1 MKKSLFFLYLF
12 IHLIFFFTL
21 TSQTYARDTDPEID
35 RLCAL
40 LDQAGNVKSTVRL
53 AKKFHQEAKKT
64 GNTKMLVW
72 SWNAMAVLAFDSGD
86 FERVLEIGNQ
96 AKAVNLKL
104 NHKTFTTHLFT
115 LMAGSYTALGFYEEG
130 RKMYDLAKIH
140 AEKIA
145 DPNGRYY
152 RMGQIYTGLAFGFES
167 DKRQTDSSLYYYKR
181 GHEEFKKISNDS
193 KYIVGLSLSESNIA
207 STFLDAKQYDS
218 ARKYL
223 EVKGEAQRKF
233 KSRQTDMLK
242 LGNFATLY
250 YEIGEYKKA
259 RNTLLEVLRLADS
272 LHAVYVKKFALNT
285 LSKVYDK
292 LQDPDL
298 EKVYLLKYTAIS
310 DSLARVEKEAIRK
323 PLAGL
328 LKEKELHSA
337 HKTGKYT
344 LILLIFLPL
353 FFLSL
358 YIGFV
363 LFRKYK
369 KTQRTNTEQGRL
381 MEEKVQMLEQAGVP
395 EPRNE
400 EEEMRTVVQMA
411 IANDPAFFTKFNK
424 FDQDFTKKVLE
435 IAPNL
440 VASELEFCAL
450 LRLNFETKE
459 IARYT
464 GLSVR
469 AVEGKKYRVRKK
481 LKISSE
487 EDLNIWMTRL

>member
-1 MKKSLFFLYLF
+1 MKKSFFFLYLF
-12 IHLIFFFTL
+12 TYLILFISL
-21 TSQTYARDTDPEID
+21 TSRTSARDTDPEID

-40 LDQAGNVKSTVRL
+40 LDQAGNVKSAVRL
-53 AKKFHQEAKKT
+53 ANQFHQEAGKT
-64 GNTKMLVW
+64 GNIKMLVW
-72 SWNAMAVLAFDSGD
+72 SWNAMAVLAFDCGN

-96 AKAVNLKL
+96 AKATNLKL

-130 RKMYDLAKIH
+130 RKMYELAKTH

-145 DPNGRYY
+145 DLNGRHY

-167 DKRQTDSSLYYYKR
+167 NKRQQDSSLYYYKKS
-181 GHEEFKKISNDS
+181 HEEYKKIHNDS

-207 STFLDAKQYDS
+207 SKFLEVKQYDS

-223 EVKGEAQRKF
+223 EVKGETERKF
-233 KSRQTDMLK
+233 KSRQTEMLK
-242 LGNFATLY
+242 MGNFATLY
-250 YEIGEYKKA
+250 YETGEYKKSLH
-259 RNTLLEVLRLADS
+259 TLLKVLFLSDS
-272 LHAVYVKKFALNT
+272 LHAVYVKKFAFKS
-285 LSKVYDK
+285 LSKVYYK
-292 LQDPDL
+292 LQDADL

-328 LKEKELHSA
+328 LKEKELHNA
-337 HKTGKYT
+337 GKAGRYA

-358 YIGFV
+358 YIAFII
-363 LFRKYK
+363 FRKYK
-369 KTQRTNTEQGRL
+369 KTQQISAEQSRL
-381 MEEKVQMLEQAGVP
+381 MEEKVQMLEQVGIP
-395 EPRNE
+395 GQKNE

-411 IANDPAFFTKFNK
+411 ITNDPAFFIKFNK
-424 FDQDFTKKVLE
+424 LDQAFTKKVLE

-481 LKISSE
+481 LRISSE
-487 EDLNIWMTRL
+487 EDINIWMTRL

>member
-1 MKKSLFFLYLF
+1 MKKNLFFLYLF
-12 IHLIFFFTL
+12 INLLFFITL
-21 TSQTYARDTDPEID
+21 PSKTYARDNDPEID

-40 LDQAGNVKSTVRL
+40 LDQAGNVKSAIKL
-53 AKKFHQEAKKT
+53 ANKFHQEAKRT

-72 SWNAMAVLAFDSGD
+72 SYNAMAGLAFDSGN
-86 FERVLEIGNQ
+86 FERVLEIGTQ

-104 NHKTFTTHLFT
+104 NNKTFTTHLFT
-115 LMAGSYTALGFYEEG
+115 LMAGSYMALGFCEEG

-140 AEKIA
+140 AEQIA
-145 DPNGRYY
+145 DLNGRHY
-152 RMGQIYTGLAFGFES
+152 RLGQIYTGLAFGFES
-167 DKRQTDSSLYYYKR
+167 DQKKLDSVLYYYKK
-181 GHEEFKKISNDS
+181 GYKEYKKISNDS

-207 STFLDAKQYDS
+207 GKFLDAKQYDS

-223 EVKGEAQRKF
+223 KVKGEAKRKF
-233 KSRQTDMLK
+233 KSRQTEMLK

-250 YEIGEYKKA
+250 YENGDYKKA
-259 RNTLLEVLRLADS
+259 LKTLKEVLFLSDS
-272 LHAVYVKKFALNT
+272 LHAVYIKKFAYNS
-285 LSKVYDK
+285 LSKVYAK
-292 LQDPDL
+292 LNDADQ
-298 EKVYLLKYTAIS
+298 EKVFLLKYTAIS

-328 LKEKELHSA
+328 LKEKELHNA
-337 HKTGKYT
+337 HKSGRYT

-358 YIGFV
+358 YTGFI
-363 LFRKYK
+363 LFRKYR
-369 KTQRTNTEQGRL
+369 KTQLASLEQGRL

-395 EPRNE
+395 GQKNE

-424 FDQDFTKKVLE
+424 FDQAFTKKVLE

-481 LKISSE
+481 LRISSE
-487 EDLNIWMTRL
+487 EDINIWMTRL

>member
-1 MKKSLFFLYLF
+1 MKSSLFFLYLF
-12 IHLIFFFTL
+12 INLIFFFSP

-40 LDQAGNVKSTVRL
+40 LDQAGNVKSAVRL
-53 AKKFHQEAKKT
+53 ANKFHREAKET
-64 GNTKMLVW
+64 GNTKILVW

-115 LMAGSYTALGFYEEG
+115 LMAGSYAALGFYVEG
-130 RKMYDLAKIH
+130 RKMYDLAKTH
-140 AEKIA
+140 AEKIT
-145 DPNGRYY
+145 DPNARHY
-152 RMGQIYTGLAFGFES
+152 RLGQIYTGLAFGFES
-167 DKRQTDSSLYYYKR
+167 DKRQPDSALYYYKMA
-181 GHEEFKKISNDS
+181 HNEYKKISNDS

-207 STFLDAKQYDS
+207 SKFIEVKQYDS

-223 EVKGEAQRKF
+223 EVKGETGRKF
-233 KSRQTDMLK
+233 KSRQTEMLK
-242 LGNFATLY
+242 LGNFASIY
-250 YEIGEYKKA
+250 YEKGEYKKA
-259 RNTLLEVLRLADS
+259 LNTFLKVLSLADS
-272 LHAVYVKKFALNT
+272 LHAVYIKKFVFNS
-285 LSKVYDK
+285 LSKVYYK
-292 LQDPDL
+292 LHDADQ

-328 LKEKELHSA
+328 LKEKELHNV
-337 HKTGKYT
+337 HKSGRYA
-344 LILLIFLPL
+344 LIILIFLPL

-358 YIGFV
+358 YFGFV

-369 KTQRTNTEQGRL
+369 KIQQTNAEQSWL
-381 MEEKVQMLEQAGVP
+381 MEEKVQMMKQAGVS
-395 EPRNE
+395 EPKNE

-424 FDQDFTKKVLE
+424 FDQAFTKKVLE

-481 LKISSE
+481 LRISSE
-487 EDLNIWMTRL
+487 EDINIWMTRL